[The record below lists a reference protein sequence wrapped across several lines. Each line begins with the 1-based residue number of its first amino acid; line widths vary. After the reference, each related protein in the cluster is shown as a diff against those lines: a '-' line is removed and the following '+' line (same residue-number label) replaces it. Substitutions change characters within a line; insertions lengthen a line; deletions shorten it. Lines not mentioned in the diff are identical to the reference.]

1 MWGKQK
7 QLTGLRNTAESMKI
21 ASSTNSINM
30 VNSENI
36 SGQSMKDEIA
46 KVNDESPD
54 KKMETLMKNME
65 NFKT

>member
-1 MWGKQK
+1 
-7 QLTGLRNTAESMKI
+7 MKI